1 MYEIEI
7 PQKLYLILKI
17 SPFTKGLYCNTND
30 LKELAGRYESSEVRL
45 RQDKVDYKYDQDTR
59 EGGLRGNFS
68 NLLTFLGFFKKGNS
82 IRSYYGI
89 GYKNQI
95 MSAIHRGDV
104 LLNGKNKKYYAYTKN
119 NNIKQAIEREANLY
133 LIREQQSH
141 ISAYLNKHKEL
152 DIKRDTRFP
161 KESIVVTKNNVCF
174 LRAKI
179 NNYKDKNTIEY
190 RLEPYWIGKKLKKD
204 NIHLMVVVPNASD
217 GWGDQYAVSFEM
229 LVKNRPLFLYF
240 STKTKQLY
248 DEREN
253 DYPAISMEEA
263 KSTFSSKD
271 ANVELR
277 LNYDWEALKQEFWS
291 MGQHEQ
297 ENKEFQKD
305 EYSVFVDMFLH
316 WNKEFKIGDK
326 TVVDIAVS
334 SSGGP
339 DVRLTFAGGTQQ
351 KLELE
356 HSWKNYIDHKHHQ
369 SNAWENCWL
378 WAEEEWD
385 ESKIIKLFTP
395 HLEDN
400 KSRIPTHFLSIDNQ
414 NKKRKLFIV
423 DWDTKNIT
431 EVLLNFDV
439 A

>member
-30 LKELAGRYESSEVRL
+30 LIRFAEKYEAQEVRL
-45 RQDKVDYKYDQDTR
+45 RQDKADYKYGADTR
-59 EGGLRGNFS
+59 AGGLRGNFS
-68 NLLTFLGFFKKGNS
+68 NLVTFLGFFKKGNS

-95 MSAIHRGDV
+95 MNAIHRGDV
-104 LLNGKNKKYYAYTKN
+104 LLNIKNEKYYAYTKSHAL
-119 NNIKQAIEREANLY
+119 KQAIDREADLY

-141 ISAYLNKHKEL
+141 IDNYLKKHREIGL
-152 DIKRDTRFP
+152 QRDAHFP
-161 KESIVVTKNNVCF
+161 NESIVATKNNVSF

-179 NNYKDKNTIEY
+179 NNYKDEEIIEY
-190 RLEPYWIGKKLKKD
+190 RLEPYWIGKKLRKD
-204 NIHLMVVVPNASD
+204 NIHLMIVIPNTQD

-229 LVKNRPLFLYF
+229 LAENTPLFLYF
-240 STKTKQLY
+240 NTATKQLY
-248 DEREN
+248 DEQEN
-253 DYPAISMEEA
+253 EYPVISMEKA
-263 KSTFSSKD
+263 KNSFSDRS

-277 LNYDWEALKQEFWS
+277 LNYDWDNLKQEFWS
-291 MGQHEQ
+291 AGQREQ

-305 EYSVFVDMFLH
+305 EYSVFVDMFLQ
-316 WNKEFKIGDK
+316 WNKQFQIEDK

-339 DVRLTFAGGTQQ
+339 DVRLTFAGGTEQ

-385 ESKIIKLFTP
+385 ESKVINLFTP
-395 HLEDN
+395 HLRDN
-400 KSRIPTHFLSIDNQ
+400 ISRIPTHFLSIDKQ
-414 NKKRKLFIV
+414 DKKRKLFIV
-423 DWDTKNIT
+423 DWNIKNTTK
-431 EVLLNFDV
+431 VLLDFDV